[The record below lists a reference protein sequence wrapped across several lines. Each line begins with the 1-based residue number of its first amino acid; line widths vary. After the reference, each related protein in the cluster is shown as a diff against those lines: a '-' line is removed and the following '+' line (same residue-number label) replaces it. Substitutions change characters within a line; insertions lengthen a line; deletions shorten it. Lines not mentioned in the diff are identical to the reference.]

1 MVEQGATGGFYGTRA
16 FTTFAVP
23 TGTPQDIV
31 ERLSTTLMQAGSDT
45 RVKQVLSNFL
55 LSQPTDLAT
64 TQRIFSNDSE
74 VMLGILRGLGVKPS
88 E

>member
-1 MVEQGATGGFYGTRA
+1 
-16 FTTFAVP
+16 
-23 TGTPQDIV
+23 
-31 ERLSTTLMQAGSDT
+31 MQAGSDP

-55 LSQPTDLAT
+55 LSQPTDLQT